1 MSAVAP
7 TLRVLACGAIDRAD
21 DGAAVRA
28 VRRVPPGARRRWQVE
43 EVGQLS
49 AEQLVGDPPGLR
61 RVVVDCVAGL
71 AAGEVTE
78 LPLAELP
85 ALEAAAQRTSSHA
98 MGPGQAV
105 ALASMVGAVH
115 SQDRF
120 IGIGG
125 EMFAAGGEL
134 SPAVR
139 AALDAV
145 VQRLVAL
152 DEDEP
157 CA

>member
-1 MSAVAP
+1 MIAGEP

-28 VRRVPPGARRRWQVE
+28 VRRVPAERRRRWQID

-49 AEQLVGDPPGLR
+49 AEQLFGDPPGLR

-71 AAGEVTE
+71 PVGEVTE

-85 ALEAAAQRTSSHA
+85 GLEAAAQRTSSHA
-98 MGPGQAV
+98 LGPGQAV
-105 ALASMVGAVH
+105 ALARVVGAVQP
-115 SQDRF
+115 QDRF

-125 EMFAAGGEL
+125 ACFTAGGEL
-134 SPAVR
+134 SPAVHD
-139 AALDAV
+139 ALDRV
-145 VQRLVAL
+145 VQRLLAL
-152 DEDEP
+152 DRGEP